1 MDGRKSSQHNAFKI
15 GYWGGSI
22 ANSCETEKQILDQ
35 IQGGGEDSAPRTYLK
50 VLVTWRSQAL
60 FDFGLLTSQFGLRTQ
75 GESRNWE
82 EEIT

>member
-1 MDGRKSSQHNAFKI
+1 MHRKYI
-15 GYWGGSI
+15 G
-22 ANSCETEKQILDQ
+22 NL
-35 IQGGGEDSAPRTYLK
+35 QGGGEDQAPRTYLE

-60 FDFGLLTSQFGLRTQ
+60 FHFGLLTSQFGLRTQ